1 MRSSWRGYPILAWSA
16 AQPEPAAMLVIELR
30 RKPTACVMSVIGG
43 TGAGA
48 LMRDVVLLLLLVFLI
63 PVASYASV
71 RFGSIAYYRTRA
83 EYDRVVNRLKPPNGE
98 RDAEK
103 RP

>member
-1 MRSSWRGYPILAWSA
+1 
-16 AQPEPAAMLVIELR
+16 
-30 RKPTACVMSVIGG
+30 
-43 TGAGA
+43 
-48 LMRDVVLLLLLVFLI
+48 MRDVVLLLFLVFLI